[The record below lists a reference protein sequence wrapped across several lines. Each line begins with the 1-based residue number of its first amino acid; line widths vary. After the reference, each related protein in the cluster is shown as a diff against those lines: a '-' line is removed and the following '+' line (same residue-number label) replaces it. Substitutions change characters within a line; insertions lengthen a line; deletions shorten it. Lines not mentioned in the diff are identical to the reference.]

1 MIEVGSDAKEWRTK
15 SPIALECA
23 TGDSSDGSE
32 IRTRFQ
38 VWSAVAEVVIFV
50 VVVVVGGVVLLLA
63 VVANTSL
70 LFSIRAVLDKS

>member
-50 VVVVVGGVVLLLA
+50 VVVVGGVVLLLA

>member
-50 VVVVVGGVVLLLA
+50 VVVVGGVVLLLA

-70 LFSIRAVLDKS
+70 LFSFRAVLDKS

>member
-15 SPIALECA
+15 SPIALESA

-38 VWSAVAEVVIFV
+38 VCSAVAEVVIF

-70 LFSIRAVLDKS
+70 LFSFRAVLDKS